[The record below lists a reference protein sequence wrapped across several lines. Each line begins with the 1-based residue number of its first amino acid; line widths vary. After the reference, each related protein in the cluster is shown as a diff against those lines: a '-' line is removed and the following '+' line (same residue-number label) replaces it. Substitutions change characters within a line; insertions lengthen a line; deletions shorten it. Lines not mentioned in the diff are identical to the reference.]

1 MFKNLTMTN
10 ASLLDIICATYNY
23 SDALLSINILTRQKV
38 TGNNCIWEYLSQC
51 MLRNDSS
58 RFYVVFQNIINLKME
73 CQNIKDNS
81 NLKVSSLLDYNSV

>member
-1 MFKNLTMTN
+1 M
-10 ASLLDIICATYNY
+10 SLFRNVNSTTYNY
-23 SDALLSINILTRQKV
+23 VCALLSINILTRQKI